1 MKKDVFASLKERGI
15 TPIQLK
21 EAIYEILVAIDPTE
35 SLSYL
40 LTVDDV
46 AERLCLH
53 PDTVRRYCREGKIRA
68 FRLGTKWRI
77 RPMDYVDFIE
87 AKMPTPDERIMRILR
102 GRREVREGA
111 ARHKECAWE

>member
-1 MKKDVFASLKERGI
+1 MSEDVFAPLNEKGT

-21 EAIYEILVAIDPTE
+21 EAVYEVLLVVDPTE
-35 SLSYL
+35 RLSYL
-40 LTVDDV
+40 LTVNDI

-87 AKMPTPDERIMRILR
+87 TKMPMPDERIMRVVTRLR
-102 GRREVREGA
+102 RG
-111 ARHKECAWE
+111 

>member
-1 MKKDVFASLKERGI
+1 MSEDVFAPLNEKGI

-21 EAIYEILVAIDPTE
+21 EAVYEVLMAVDPTE
-35 SLSYL
+35 RLSHL
-40 LTVDDV
+40 LTVNDV

-87 AKMPTPDERIMRILR
+87 AKIPTPDERIIKMLR
-102 GRREVREGA
+102 ERQEAGEAEG
-111 ARHKECAWE
+111 KEYAPS